1 MLRIECASPRVQHA
15 FSTTKICFPFSYA
28 FEWDALGL
36 YAAAALLVTPAFH
49 AFLQRQWDILRDAG
63 EHAQSMA
70 AWKVLLTPDDAASC
84 PLPSIE
90 IRAIFNGL
98 LMRSVVPVACAQ
110 LKQWD
115 AKLQSSVAHSLMHN
129 WQPVLTDS
137 AAAFILDNA
146 ILPRVVA
153 ATEVLAQLCG
163 QFSRFFD
170 VAAGLGSSD

>member
-1 MLRIECASPRVQHA
+1 M
-15 FSTTKICFPFSYA
+15 
-28 FEWDALGL
+28 
-36 YAAAALLVTPAFH
+36 TPAFH
-49 AFLQRQWDILRDAG
+49 AFLQQQWDVLRDAQQ
-63 EHAQSMA
+63 HSQSMA

-84 PLPSIE
+84 SLPSIE

-110 LKQWD
+110 LQQWD

-146 ILPRVVA
+146 ILPRLVA

-163 QFSRFFD
+163 
-170 VAAGLGSSD
+170 